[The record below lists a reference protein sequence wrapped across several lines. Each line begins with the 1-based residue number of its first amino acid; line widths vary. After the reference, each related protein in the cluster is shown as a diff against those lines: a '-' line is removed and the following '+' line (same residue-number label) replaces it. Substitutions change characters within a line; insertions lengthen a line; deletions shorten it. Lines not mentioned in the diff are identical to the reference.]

1 MTGQRMGDPTCGS
14 GRLLL
19 AYHARNPENYLIGED
34 INRTCCLMTVCNML
48 IHGCV
53 GEVICHDSLN
63 PGNFV
68 DGWKVNPMLTWTG
81 IPTIKRMNMKEY
93 RAGRNLPAS
102 PYILRK
108 TMLAGSRKHKT
119 DSLLPLQAVFK
130 M

>member
-1 MTGQRMGDPTCGS
+1 
-14 GRLLL
+14 
-19 AYHARNPENYLIGED
+19 
-34 INRTCCLMTVCNML
+34 MTVCNML

-68 DGWKVNPMLTWTG
+68 DGWKVNPMLAWTG

-108 TMLAGSRKHKT
+108 TMPAGSRKHKT

>member
-1 MTGQRMGDPTCGS
+1 MGDPTCGS

-19 AYHARNPENYLIGED
+19 AYHARNPGNYLIGED

-68 DGWKVNPMLTWTG
+68 DGWKVNPMLAWTG
-81 IPTIKRMNMKEY
+81 IPTVKRMN
-93 RAGRNLPAS
+93 RNTGQAGIFQHPLISYEKRCQ
-102 PYILRK
+102 RV
-108 TMLAGSRKHKT
+108 AGSVRRI
-119 DSLLPLQAVFK
+119 PLRLYRRFQDVITT
-130 M
+130 